1 MLCSPVVI
9 GNQYCQ
15 RMAFTSASE
24 ADRGLQSIFG
34 FNSWQPRR
42 ETSEM
47 STKTLKTAAIVCFI
61 VAMGGLLLGGLF
73 ANRQAPPYP
82 GRVTAP
88 DGTVLFTKTDI
99 LAGQDVYQRYGL
111 MDHGS
116 VWGHGSQRGTEFSA
130 LTLHRVGERVRE
142 NISNTVYRRGYGG
155 LSDEER
161 DIVDVK
167 TARLMKTND
176 YDPAS
181 DTLRLGESQVA
192 ALADVEDLWERTFR
206 DGDKNY
212 GFLPGTIPTQEERK
226 QIGRFFFWTAW
237 VASAARPG
245 TDHSFTN
252 NWPSDRTVGNVAT
265 TETYIWSIGGI
276 ISLFVVLGLFIFW
289 VHHNRL
295 WYGQPMGVPL
305 AERLVDMPLTLSQI
319 KAAKYFLVVILLF
332 LLQTSFGG
340 LLAHYTVHPSSF
352 YIPIVGKLIPY
363 SWAKT
368 WHLQLAIFWIATTW
382 VASAIYLAPIIGGR
396 EPRGQGILVQ
406 VLFGAVLI
414 VAVGSLAGEVAG
426 IKGMLGN
433 LWFWFGHQGWE
444 YLELGRL
451 WQILLFIGLLAWLFI
466 VYRAVSNRTTRIG
479 DRDFKSLVNFY
490 VLSAILV
497 VVFFAFG
504 LLFSRGTNL
513 TVADYWRWF
522 VVHIW
527 VESIFEFFGVAVISV
542 LLVAMGL
549 ASAAAALRVAYF
561 TAALVFLSGILGT
574 AHHYFWFGGPS
585 LWLGIGA
592 VFSSMEP
599 VPLFGLVVR
608 GLMEYRSIQEQ
619 GRSFSYKWPM
629 YFLVASSFW
638 NFLGAGV
645 FGFLINLPVVNY
657 FEHGTYL
664 TMNHGHGALFGVY
677 GMLSIALLLFSWRG
691 MVDRNHWSD
700 RPLAISFWGFNGG
713 LLAMTSLTLFPIGI
727 AQAWTSYKEG
737 LWMARDA
744 SFFERPFVAV
754 LGQLR
759 IVPDSVIIL
768 LGVLPL
774 LYFLFR
780 TFPHL
785 KPLKREATES
795 GTGPEAH

>member
-1 MLCSPVVI
+1 
-9 GNQYCQ
+9 
-15 RMAFTSASE
+15 
-24 ADRGLQSIFG
+24 
-34 FNSWQPRR
+34 
-42 ETSEM
+42 M
-47 STKTLKTAAIVCFI
+47 STKTLKTAAVVCFI
-61 VAMGGLLLGGLF
+61 LAMGGLLLGGLF
-73 ANRQAPPYP
+73 ANREAPPYP
-82 GRVTAP
+82 GRITGP
-88 DGTVLFTKTDI
+88 DGTVLFTKADI

-116 VWGHGSQRGTEFSA
+116 VWGHGSQRGMEFSA
-130 LTLHRVGERVRE
+130 VTLHRMAQIVRD
-142 NISNTVYRRGYGG
+142 NISQAVYGRRYDA
-155 LSDEER
+155 LAAEER
-161 DIVDVK
+161 DLVDVR
-167 TARLMKTND
+167 TRRLIKTNN
-176 YDPAS
+176 YDPNS
-181 DTLRLGESQVA
+181 DTLRLNTGQIA
-192 ALADVEDLWERTFR
+192 ALGDNEDFWERTFR
-206 DGDKNY
+206 DGDQGY

-237 VASAARPG
+237 VASTARPG
-245 TDHSFTN
+245 TDHSYTN
-252 NWPSDRTVGNVAT
+252 NWPPDRTVGNVAT
-265 TETYIWSIGGI
+265 TQTYIWSIAGI
-276 ISLFVVLGLFIFW
+276 ISLFVTLGLFIFW
-289 VHHNRL
+289 VHRDRL
-295 WYGQPMGVPL
+295 WYGAPKGVPL
-305 AERLVDMPLTLSQI
+305 AEKLIDMPLTPSQI
-319 KAAKYFLVVILLF
+319 AAAKYFLVVILLF
-332 LLQTSFGG
+332 LLQTLFGG
-340 LLAHYTVHPSSF
+340 LLAHYTVHPGSF
-352 YIPIVGKLIPY
+352 YIPIIGKFIPY
-363 SWAKT
+363 SWAKS

-382 VASAIYLAPIIGGR
+382 VASAIYLAPIIGGQ
-396 EPRGQGILVQ
+396 EPRGQGVLVQ
-406 VLFGAVLI
+406 ILFGAVVL
-414 VAVGSLAGEVAG
+414 VAVGSLAGEVLG

-433 LWFWFGHQGWE
+433 LWFWLGHQGWE

-479 DRDFKSLVNFY
+479 DQDFRSLINFY

-497 VVFFAFG
+497 VFFFAFG
-504 LLFSRGTNL
+504 LLFSRGSSL

-561 TAALVFLSGILGT
+561 TAALVFLGGILGT
-574 AHHYFWFGGPS
+574 AHHYFWYGGPS
-585 LWLGIGA
+585 IWLAIGS

-608 GLMEYRSIQEQ
+608 GMMEYRSIEEQ
-619 GRSFSYKWPM
+619 GREFSYKWPM

-645 FGFLINLPVVNY
+645 FGFLINLPVINY

-664 TMNHGHGALFGVY
+664 TMNHAHGALFGVY

-700 RPLAISFWGFNGG
+700 YPLKISFWGFNAG
-713 LLAMTSLTLFPIGI
+713 LSAMTLLTLFPIGI

-737 LWMARDA
+737 LWVARDA
-744 SFFERPFVAV
+744 SFFQRPFVST

-759 IVPDSVIIL
+759 IIPDTVIIV

-774 LYFLFR
+774 LFFLFR

-785 KPLKREATES
+785 KQQKVEERKL
-795 GTGPEAH
+795 

>member
-1 MLCSPVVI
+1 
-9 GNQYCQ
+9 
-15 RMAFTSASE
+15 
-24 ADRGLQSIFG
+24 
-34 FNSWQPRR
+34 
-42 ETSEM
+42 M
-47 STKTLKTAAIVCFI
+47 STKTLKTAAIVCFV
-61 VAMGGLLLGGLF
+61 VAMGGLLLGGFF
-73 ANRQAPPYP
+73 ANREAPPYP
-82 GRVTAP
+82 GRVAGP
-88 DGTVLFTKTDI
+88 DKATLFTKADI
-99 LAGQDVYQRYGL
+99 LAGQDIYQRYGL

-116 VWGHGSQRGTEFSA
+116 VWGHGSQRGMEFSA
-130 LTLHRVGERVRE
+130 LTLHKITERVQEDFSSR
-142 NISNTVYRRGYGG
+142 VYGHPYNS
-155 LSDEER
+155 LAAEEC
-161 DIVDVK
+161 DLVDVR
-167 TARLMKTND
+167 TRRLIKENG

-181 DTLRLGESQVA
+181 DTLRLSAAQAA
-192 ALADVEDLWERTFR
+192 ALTDIEDLWERTFR
-206 DGDKNY
+206 DGDTNY
-212 GFLPGTIPTQEERK
+212 GFLPGTIPTAEDRK
-226 QIGRFFFWTAW
+226 QISRFFFWTAW

-245 TDHSFTN
+245 ADFSYTN
-252 NWPSDRTVGNVAT
+252 NWPPDRAAGNVAT
-265 TETYIWSIGGI
+265 TQTYIWSVGGI
-276 ISLFVVLGLFIFW
+276 ISLFVTLGLFIFW
-289 VHHNRL
+289 IHRDRL
-295 WYGQPMGVPL
+295 WYGKPVGVPL
-305 AERLVDMPLTLSQI
+305 AEKLVDMPLTSSQI

-340 LLAHYTVHPSSF
+340 LLAHYTVHPGSF
-352 YIPIVGKLIPY
+352 YIPFIGKLIPY
-363 SWAKT
+363 SWAKS

-396 EPRGQGILVQ
+396 EPRGQGVLVQ
-406 VLFGAVLI
+406 LLFGAILV

-433 LWFWFGHQGWE
+433 LWFWLGHQGWE

-466 VYRAVSNRTTRIG
+466 VYRAVGKRSSQT
-479 DRDFKSLVNFY
+479 DDPDFRSLITFY

-504 LLFSRGTNL
+504 LLFSRGSHL

-549 ASAAAALRVAYF
+549 ASAAGALRVAYF

-574 AHHYFWFGGPS
+574 AHHYFWYGGPS
-585 LWLGIGA
+585 LWLAIGS

-608 GLMEYRSIQEQ
+608 GLMEYRSIREK
-619 GRSFSYKWPM
+619 GGSFSYKWPM

-645 FGFLINLPVVNY
+645 FGFLINLPMVNY

-664 TMNHGHGALFGVY
+664 TVNHAHGALFGVY

-691 MVDRNHWSD
+691 MVDRKYWSD
-700 RPLAISFWGFNGG
+700 GPLKISFWGFNIG
-713 LLAMTSLTLFPIGI
+713 LFIMTVFTLFPIGI
-727 AQAWTSYKEG
+727 PQAWTSYREG
-737 LWMARDA
+737 LWVARDA
-744 SFFERPFVAV
+744 SFFERPFVSIV
-754 LGQLR
+754 GQLR
-759 IVPDSVIIL
+759 IVPDTIIIV

-774 LYFLFR
+774 VYFLFKTYPR
-780 TFPHL
+780 L
-785 KPLKREATES
+785 KKQIP
-795 GTGPEAH
+795 